1 MENESAIQK
10 AIIDIFVGTDA
21 RDWQRVKGPFSD
33 QVLLDYTA
41 MAGGE
46 PATLSPDQIVTS
58 WQAVLPG
65 FDKTHHQLG
74 NFVVSL
80 SGDEATVFCYG
91 TATHY
96 LPQPDGRNVWTV
108 VGTYDF
114 HLIRRN
120 SHWKADRMRFNLKY
134 QDGNT
139 DLPTQAAERVRQHAD
154 KTAAPAL
161 EKRPDNR
168 QVVENFYVALETENF
183 ELLNEVFAQNG
194 CQLNPYAPDGFPGS
208 FDGRA
213 AIYKQYSGLTTQFS
227 SMKFPRTIY
236 ATDDP
241 NFFFVQSTGKLVLRA
256 GGTYENEY
264 IGTFRLENGQVREY
278 TEYFNPIV
286 MAKAFGIPL
295 K

>member
-10 AIIDIFVGTDA
+10 TVTDIFVGTDE
-21 RDWQRVKGPFSD
+21 RDWQRVKRAFAD
-33 QVLLDYTA
+33 QVLLDYTS

-46 PATLSPDQIVTS
+46 PATLSPGQIVTS
-58 WQAVLPG
+58 WQAVLLG
-65 FDKTHHQLG
+65 FDRTHHQLG

-80 SGDEATVFCYG
+80 SGNEATAVCYG

-108 VGTYDF
+108 VGSYDF
-114 HLIRRN
+114 HLMHRN
-120 SHWKADRMRFNLKY
+120 NQWKADRMRFNLKY
-134 QDGNT
+134 QDGNI
-139 DLPTQAAERVRQHAD
+139 DLPKQATERVKQQLD
-154 KTAAPAL
+154 KPAASGKPT
-161 EKRPDNR
+161 DNR

-183 ELLNEVFAQNG
+183 DLLNDVFAQNG
-194 CQLNPYAPDGFPGS
+194 RQLNPYVPEGFPRS

-213 AIYKQYSGLTTQFS
+213 AIYKQYSGLTAQFS

-241 NFFFVQSTGKLVLRA
+241 DFFFVRSTGTIVLRA

-264 IGTFRLENGQVREY
+264 IGTFRLENGQVTEY